1 MLKVLPR
8 RPALLLADAVGQNG
22 RQMWG
27 AANKKACHEGRP
39 GDGETKFNS
48 HMALHLVLWR
58 TKKHDS
64 QTGSSE
70 NLNTSNMPARLAY
83 CCLEATDVVLR
94 PGDGDLHGFRRP
106 PWSVF
111 GAG

>member
-27 AANKKACHEGRP
+27 AANKKARHEGRP
-39 GDGETKFNS
+39 VDGLTKFNS

-58 TKKHDS
+58 TKNMILKLGLVKISTTH
-64 QTGSSE
+64 
-70 NLNTSNMPARLAY
+70 NMPARLA
-83 CCLEATDVVLR
+83 
-94 PGDGDLHGFRRP
+94 
-106 PWSVF
+106 
-111 GAG
+111 